1 MSEALHDGGCL
12 CGAIRYRARGA
23 PLSVNVCYCT
33 QCQRQTGS
41 PLPSFVSYPEAR
53 VELLAGQPATYRSSS
68 VAVRQFCSTCGSS
81 LFWRRDGA
89 QELDIFL
96 GTMDRPADLP
106 APEYQIWTIHRAPWL
121 PALKGV
127 AEYAEGRPADQG

>member
-23 PLSVNVCYCT
+23 PSSVNVCYCT

-41 PLPSFVSYPEAR
+41 PLPSFASYPEAR
-53 VELLAGQPATYRSSS
+53 VELLTGRPATYRSSS

-89 QELDIFL
+89 QEVDIFL

-106 APEYQIWTIHRAPWL
+106 PPEYQIWTIHRAPWL
-121 PALKGV
+121 PSLKGV
-127 AEYAEGRPADQG
+127 AEYAEGKPADQG